1 MLGIRVGLCGK
12 STALPPRPLGN
23 SVGTRKVEGA
33 ERHAQNAIDITEF
46 SGFTENMSE
55 KPEPSDSL
63 ASARDEFISQ
73 WGAMGGAWGINRT
86 MAQVHALLMTS
97 ERALTT
103 DEVMAD
109 LKISRGNA
117 HQNLRELVGWGL
129 VRSVI
134 RKGERKE
141 YFESEKDVWR
151 MFCTIAR
158 ERKRREIEPALRALR
173 ACEAQTSGLRGEK
186 AAVFNRQIRALSEFL
201 AQMDAIMDRVS
212 KSEQSAIMPLL
223 LKMLAKTTG
232 SPRKGP

>member
-1 MLGIRVGLCGK
+1 MNTTPQGGD
-12 STALPPRPLGN
+12 AL
-23 SVGTRKVEGA
+23 TR
-33 ERHAQNAIDITEF
+33 
-46 SGFTENMSE
+46 
-55 KPEPSDSL
+55 
-63 ASARDEFISQ
+63 ARDEFISQ

-103 DEVMAD
+103 DEVMAE

-129 VRSVI
+129 VRNVI

-141 YFESEKDVWR
+141 YYESEKDVWR

-173 ACEAQTSGLRGEK
+173 ACDEQTRGLRGEK
-186 AAVFNRQIRALSEFL
+186 GVAFNRQIKALSDFL
-201 AQMDAIMDRVS
+201 SQMDSIMDRVS
-212 KSEQSAIMPLL
+212 RSEESTIMPML
-223 LKMLAKTTG
+223 LKMLTKNG
-232 SPRKGP
+232 KEGL

>member
-1 MLGIRVGLCGK
+1 
-12 STALPPRPLGN
+12 
-23 SVGTRKVEGA
+23 
-33 ERHAQNAIDITEF
+33 
-46 SGFTENMSE
+46 MSE
-55 KPEPSDSL
+55 KAQVPDQL
-63 ASARDEFISQ
+63 TAARDEFIAQ

-103 DEVMAD
+103 DEVMED

-129 VRSVI
+129 VRNVV

-151 MFCTIAR
+151 MFCIVSR
-158 ERKRREIEPALRALR
+158 ERRRREIEPALRTLR
-173 ACEAQTSGLRGEK
+173 ACEEQTRGLKGEK
-186 AAVFNRQIRALSEFL
+186 ADTFNRQIKALSEFVT
-201 AQMDAIMDRVS
+201 QIDAIMDRIS

-223 LKMLAKTTG
+223 LKVLAKTT
-232 SPRKGP
+232 K

>member
-1 MLGIRVGLCGK
+1 MNVIVK
-12 STALPPRPLGN
+12 APD
-23 SVGTRKVEGA
+23 K
-33 ERHAQNAIDITEF
+33 
-46 SGFTENMSE
+46 
-55 KPEPSDSL
+55 L
-63 ASARDEFISQ
+63 AAARDEFISQ

-103 DEVMAD
+103 DEVMAE

-129 VRSVI
+129 VRNVI

-141 YFESEKDVWR
+141 YYESEKDVWR

-173 ACEAQTSGLRGEK
+173 ACEEQTRSLHGEK
-186 AAVFNRQIRALSEFL
+186 AAAFNRQIKALSEFL
-201 AQMDAIMDRVS
+201 AQMDAMMDRMS
-212 KSEQSAIMPLL
+212 RAEESTIMPLL
-223 LKMLAKTTG
+223 LKMFGKTAK
-232 SPRKGP
+232 

>member
-1 MLGIRVGLCGK
+1 
-12 STALPPRPLGN
+12 
-23 SVGTRKVEGA
+23 
-33 ERHAQNAIDITEF
+33 
-46 SGFTENMSE
+46 MSE
-55 KPEPSDSL
+55 KPELDAL
-63 ASARDEFISQ
+63 TAARDEFISQ

-158 ERKRREIEPALRALR
+158 ERKRREVEPALRALR
-173 ACEAQTSGLRGEK
+173 ACEEQTHGLKGEK
-186 AAVFNRQIRALSEFL
+186 AAAFNRQIKALADFL
-201 AQMDAIMDRVS
+201 SQMESMMDRVS
-212 KSEQSAIMPLL
+212 KSEQSTVMPLL
-223 LKMLAKTTG
+223 LKMFEGNFQYLSKISELQTIRPSRT
-232 SPRKGP
+232 SLTRKPKEI

>member
-1 MLGIRVGLCGK
+1 
-12 STALPPRPLGN
+12 
-23 SVGTRKVEGA
+23 
-33 ERHAQNAIDITEF
+33 
-46 SGFTENMSE
+46 MSE
-55 KPEPSDSL
+55 KENPDQLS
-63 ASARDEFISQ
+63 AARDEFISQ

-97 ERALTT
+97 DQPLTT
-103 DEVMAD
+103 DEVMAE

-158 ERKRREIEPALRALR
+158 ERQRREVEPALRALR
-173 ACEAQTSGLRGEK
+173 ACEEKTRGLRGDK
-186 AAVFNRQIRALSEFL
+186 ALAFNRQIKALSDFL
-201 AQMDAIMDRVS
+201 GQAQAIMERVS
-212 KSEQSAIMPLL
+212 KSEQSTIVPLMLRL
-223 LKMLAKTTG
+223 L
-232 SPRKGP
+232 PRKTSSKESL

>member
-1 MLGIRVGLCGK
+1 MGRLDKIVF
-12 STALPPRPLGN
+12 
-23 SVGTRKVEGA
+23 SVF
-33 ERHAQNAIDITEF
+33 I
-46 SGFTENMSE
+46 ENMSE
-55 KPEPSDSL
+55 KETSPDPL
-63 ASARDEFISQ
+63 AAARDEFIAQ

-97 ERALTT
+97 DRALTT

-141 YFESEKDVWR
+141 FFESEKDVWR

-158 ERKRREIEPALRALR
+158 ERQRREVEPALRALR
-173 ACEAQTSGLRGEK
+173 ACEDQTRGLRGEK
-186 AAVFNRQIRALSEFL
+186 ATAFNRQIKALADFL
-201 AQMDAIMDRVS
+201 AQGQGIMERVA
-212 KSEQSAIMPLL
+212 KSEQSTLMPLL
-223 LKMLAKTTG
+223 LRLL
-232 SPRKGP
+232 PKGGK